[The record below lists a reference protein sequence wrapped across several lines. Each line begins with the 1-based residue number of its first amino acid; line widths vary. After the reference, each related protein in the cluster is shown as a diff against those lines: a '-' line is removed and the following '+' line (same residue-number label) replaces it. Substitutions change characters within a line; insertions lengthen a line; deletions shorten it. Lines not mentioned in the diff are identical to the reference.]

1 MLQRD
6 DKRVIAQ
13 VVDSSTAHDIIPIIR
28 KYIESVATIY
38 SDEWRAYKKFL
49 KYYVYEHEVVMY
61 GKGQYIG
68 GEKYI
73 NNIEN
78 FWSQLKRAIIG
89 VYRVTS
95 EKHLQSYVDEFVFRR
110 NTMEYTTKERF
121 VYLLKNTKGYRLT
134 YNQLKKAC

>member
-1 MLQRD
+1 
-6 DKRVIAQ
+6 
-13 VVDSSTAHDIIPIIR
+13 
-28 KYIESVATIY
+28 
-38 SDEWRAYKKFL
+38 
-49 KYYVYEHEVVMY
+49 MY